1 MKFSCPSEK
10 ITLRIDS
17 EGLFTLEHELQN
29 DTKHQ
34 LALALFALLS
44 FCEVGGK
51 EASFYR

>member
-17 EGLFTLEHELQN
+17 EGLFTLKHELQN
-29 DTKHQ
+29 DTKDQ

-51 EASFYR
+51 ESSFYR